1 MHPRSTCPDSEE
13 TMKHPLVSER
23 TAGSRTGQWKRL
35 RDGRRNSLLVSDC
48 ENCELC
54 RYINNDVWGKN
65 PFVLAFAS
73 SYWRIGG
80 WHRTYVIVSVI
91 ALHLHAYSGELE
103 QFDVKG
109 PSSLCPV
116 GGRIRPKHVST
127 RLFDT
132 ITSGNTIQFLIRYS
146 INACKI
152 LPT

>member
-80 WHRTYVIVSVI
+80 WHRNRYHSVI
-91 ALHLHAYSGELE
+91 ALHLHAYLFWRTS
-103 QFDVKG
+103 
-109 PSSLCPV
+109 SSLMLKVPALCAPLV
-116 GGRIRPKHVST
+116 AESGPNTYLLVSSIRLHQV
-127 RLFDT
+127 
-132 ITSGNTIQFLIRYS
+132 IQYNF
-146 INACKI
+146 
-152 LPT
+152 